1 MLKSKLS
8 RLALVGAGAAAL
20 MVTMA
25 PSAQAVTDKT
35 IKLPHDRGYMKF
47 IDDGDV
53 FKVCDTKADGY
64 GVTGTLFVRNA
75 SGLVSVAATSTTAA
89 TRAATSRATT
99 SASWP
104 ATRCGSAG
112 TAAAVSPPSGSTSRT
127 APRG

>member
-75 SGLVSVAATSTTAA
+75 SGLVSVAATIDDGGDEGCDKQGYNIGQL
-89 TRAATSRATT
+89 
-99 SASWP
+99 ASYQMRVCWDGGG
-104 ATRCGSAG
+104 C
-112 TAAAVSPPSGSTSRT
+112 VSSEWFNE
-127 APRG
+127 